1 MANSE
6 KAFQT
11 ELLTQMRQQGWHAF
25 KVTTPFM
32 AGVPD
37 LYVKAPGLPACW
49 IELKYQIAKGRAIP
63 INLSV
68 LQRKF
73 IRDEHKSGGKAGWAI
88 CLRQVDHWVLY
99 GSNQEDDEE
108 VTREHFI
115 DSRLAGRPWSIQKLM
130 EALCA

>member
-37 LYVKAPGLPACW
+37 LYVKAPGFPACW
-49 IELKYQIAKGRAIP
+49 IELKYEIAKGRAIP

-73 IRDEHKSGGKAGWAI
+73 IRDEVWRKSRMGYLSQASGPLGAI
-88 CLRQVDHWVLY
+88 RQ
-99 GSNQEDDEE
+99 
-108 VTREHFI
+108 
-115 DSRLAGRPWSIQKLM
+115 
-130 EALCA
+130 